1 MLWPVVIEV
10 ASGLSGQDGS
20 DRVDFLAV
28 PTCKRLLRSIRP
40 SNGNQSGRVSN
51 FEKHQPHTYT
61 VCVGLDNQPNEQM
74 IAFVAPSS
82 CMSSKNTTHSRAPVN
97 EIRFNWLFVRR
108 FFVLFK
114 IMFTGVFSSTLALF
128 IVLLGVIE
136 QLLTYHIGI
145 LPSEF
150 YEVLGG
156 RDGDAFRMTSV
167 KAICLILA
175 KAFILTSVTYSTNV
189 LYLHWRQRICHR
201 IHLLYFNRFV
211 YYEINHL
218 QAYRDVDNPDQ
229 RITQDVEKTCRI
241 FSDIFSKVIMSP
253 FIIGYYTYKTGMSS
267 GYIGPLSIFCY
278 FIVAT
283 IINKFLMSPIV
294 RLVAEQERK
303 EGDFRFKHVSVRNHS
318 EAIAFYQ
325 SGSLEKLFTEKDLE
339 NLLNTQQ
346 KLINWRFFLTYSN
359 NSFDY
364 FGAILSYL
372 IIAIPILLLGTYDD
386 VSPVAM
392 SGIISRNSF
401 YYMYLINSFSTLTD
415 LTARVSDMAG
425 TTHRVVQLYEYL
437 LDLNSDYTDS
447 AWSEE
452 VCYGND
458 VFFPKKVEN
467 EKSQKSSK
475 YLTNVNSTTNGM
487 PILTLQN
494 ASLRLPNS
502 TAYLIENLSLEVQIG
517 RNVLIT
523 GDSSS
528 GKSSLFRVFCGFWKL
543 YDGSIVRHVPN
554 RLPWVLY
561 LPQKPYFPR
570 ASLRQQLVYPFRETY
585 CSDSV
590 QDSERLINMLRFLKL
605 DHLVERC
612 GGLDQVVDWDWNHV
626 LTPGESQRLSIL
638 RIFYHRPAVAF
649 MDEVTS
655 AIGADYEKQVYET
668 LRTEGVTVVS
678 IGHRHSLRSFHQVE
692 LHLNGHGSYTL
703 SAID

>member
-20 DRVDFLAV
+20 DHVDFLAV

-40 SNGNQSGRVSN
+40 STGNQSGRVSN

-346 KLINWRFFLTYSN
+346 N
-359 NSFDY
+359 
-364 FGAILSYL
+364 YL

-585 CSDSV
+585 CTV

>member
-20 DRVDFLAV
+20 DHVDFLAV

-40 SNGNQSGRVSN
+40 STGNQSGRVSN

-82 CMSSKNTTHSRAPVN
+82 CMSSKNTTTHSRAP
-97 EIRFNWLFVRR
+97 L
-108 FFVLFK
+108 
-114 IMFTGVFSSTLALF
+114 LA
-128 IVLLGVIE
+128 E

-218 QAYRDVDNPDQ
+218 QAYRDVDNP
-229 RITQDVEKTCRI
+229 
-241 FSDIFSKVIMSP
+241 KVIMSP

-325 SGSLEKLFTEKDLE
+325 SGSLE
-339 NLLNTQQ
+339 N
-346 KLINWRFFLTYSN
+346 
-359 NSFDY
+359 
-364 FGAILSYL
+364 YL

-585 CSDSV
+585 CTV

>member
-20 DRVDFLAV
+20 DHVDFLAV

-40 SNGNQSGRVSN
+40 STGNQSGRVSN

-570 ASLRQQLVYPFRETY
+570 ASLRQQL
-585 CSDSV
+585 
-590 QDSERLINMLRFLKL
+590 L

>member
-1 MLWPVVIEV
+1 M
-10 ASGLSGQDGS
+10 G
-20 DRVDFLAV
+20 
-28 PTCKRLLRSIRP
+28 
-40 SNGNQSGRVSN
+40 
-51 FEKHQPHTYT
+51 
-61 VCVGLDNQPNEQM
+61 
-74 IAFVAPSS
+74 
-82 CMSSKNTTHSRAPVN
+82 CMSSKNTTHSRAP
-97 EIRFNWLFVRR
+97 
-108 FFVLFK
+108 
-114 IMFTGVFSSTLALF
+114 
-128 IVLLGVIE
+128 LLSE

-218 QAYRDVDNPDQ
+218 QAYRDVDNP
-229 RITQDVEKTCRI
+229 
-241 FSDIFSKVIMSP
+241 KVIMSP

-294 RLVAEQERK
+294 RLVAEQEQK

-346 KLINWRFFLTYSN
+346 N
-359 NSFDY
+359 
-364 FGAILSYL
+364 YL

-475 YLTNVNSTTNGM
+475 YLANVNSTTNGM

-585 CSDSV
+585 CSDC
-590 QDSERLINMLRFLKL
+590 M
-605 DHLVERC
+605 
-612 GGLDQVVDWDWNHV
+612 
-626 LTPGESQRLSIL
+626 
-638 RIFYHRPAVAF
+638 
-649 MDEVTS
+649 
-655 AIGADYEKQVYET
+655 
-668 LRTEGVTVVS
+668 
-678 IGHRHSLRSFHQVE
+678 
-692 LHLNGHGSYTL
+692 
-703 SAID
+703 